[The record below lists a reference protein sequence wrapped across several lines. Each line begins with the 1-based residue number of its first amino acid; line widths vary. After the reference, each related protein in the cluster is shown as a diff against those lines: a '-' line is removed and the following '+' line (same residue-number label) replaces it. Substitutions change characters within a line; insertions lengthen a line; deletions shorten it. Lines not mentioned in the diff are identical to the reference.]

1 MHAMKTSVRTLLALG
16 SAALVLAG
24 CGKLKAINAPAAQ
37 SGSADFST
45 YAALGTSIS
54 AGVQSGGLVVHHQQK
69 SFTYLFARQVGTPFT
84 IPSVSAD
91 GLPPLLRLVSLSPLI
106 ISNAGRVPGVPTNLL
121 QPTPYNNMGV
131 PFAIVAD
138 ASDTTNYNNTPDR
151 AGAFALV
158 GRHLGPVADQA
169 LALSPTF
176 LTIEYGSNEVLGAA
190 TRGSGTALL
199 PPATY
204 AFLLTA
210 LMDKIAGAVPTAK
223 FAIVNVPDVT
233 SVPFVTT
240 FPAVVLDAN
249 GNPVL
254 PLIPLIGSE
263 GGPAAPLSPLDHVL
277 LTAADSMAIGTGFP
291 VGTFSYLTGAPG
303 NDRPLLNS
311 QVLSTTEAAS
321 IQASVDAY
329 NVAIAGIATARGGAL
344 LDLNALLRQAATTGF
359 TYQGQL
365 YTSDFITG
373 GLFSLDG
380 VHPTDIA
387 QGILCNTLIDAVN
400 AEFGAKIQHVNLAT
414 VASNNSSRMLP
425 GRIEGRALPWIHY
438 EAGGAG
444 WKMFPWRTGGDR

>member
-1 MHAMKTSVRTLLALG
+1 MKTSVRTLLALG
-16 SAALVLAG
+16 SAALALAG
-24 CGKLKAINAPAAQ
+24 CSKLNAINAPDPQ
-37 SGSADFST
+37 PGTADFTT

-54 AGVQSGGLVVHHQQK
+54 AGYQSGGLVVHHQQK

-106 ISNAGRVPGVPTNLL
+106 INNVGRVAGSPTNVS
-121 QPTPYNNMGV
+121 QPTPYNNMSV
-131 PFAIVAD
+131 PGALLID
-138 ASDTTNYNNTPDR
+138 ASSAANYGS
-151 AGAFALV
+151 GAFPLIAR
-158 GRHLGPVADQA
+158 GATPVADQA
-169 LALSPTF
+169 LSLSPTF
-176 LTIEYGSNEVLGAA
+176 LTIEYGANEVLGPA
-190 TRGSGTALL
+190 TNGSGISLSPPATFATDLTALL
-199 PPATY
+199 
-204 AFLLTA
+204 
-210 LMDKIAGAVPTAK
+210 DKIAVAVPNAK
-223 FAIVNVPDVT
+223 LALVNVPDVT
-233 SVPFVTT
+233 SIPFVTT
-240 FPAVVLDAN
+240 FPAVVLDAT

-277 LTAADSMAIGTGFP
+277 LRAADSLAVGTGFP

-303 NDRPLLNS
+303 NGRPLPNS
-311 QVLSTTEAAS
+311 RVLSTSEAAS

-329 NVAIAGIATARGGAL
+329 NLTIAGLATARGAVV

-387 QGILCNTLIDAVN
+387 HGILCNTLIDAVN
-400 AEFGAKIQHVNLAT
+400 AKFGAKIQHVNLAS
-414 VASNNSSRMLP
+414 VASNNSSRMLQS
-425 GRIEGRALPWIHY
+425 RIEGRVLPWIQD
-438 EAGGAG
+438 GARTSA
-444 WKMFPWRTGGDR
+444 WAVFPWRTGDR